1 MTKSNKPIAIYQD
14 QRIAEE
20 WCNFRC
26 EYCEGFCPT
35 EYSLRK
41 DENGN
46 LHVAEEWYD
55 KIEKMPESVKKFF
68 ANGRG
73 FKEFYDVATAV
84 MNESKKVMDTDILK
98 ISGGELTVNPNLCNY
113 VETLHNQYKMVQI
126 LSNGS
131 NIKSEEIERY
141 KRMGNVT
148 FQISLDGVTAE
159 ANYSKSHSSFMTKK
173 VVETIGE
180 LLNNGIGVEVNC
192 VLTKYNT
199 DKFKE
204 FLEHFKNAKNLMIVP
219 RPVRG
224 EPRSILDFNEQ
235 QILEFERCIIDNY
248 NKYNNILPPLTYFE
262 RLINIMKTGKRSY
275 KCYIPYFIQSIDG
288 YGKFEMCPIGLQY
301 KDNSNVIS
309 GDINSNHILINS
321 EYKPNNNYQLCDYCI
336 IQYEMLNLY
345 VDGIISEDE
354 LKKMPSLN
362 NNDIIMHIKHIK
374 HGIMDMESV
383 MDNNERGN
391 KEKVLSRNR

>member
-180 LLNNGIGVEVNC
+180 
-192 VLTKYNT
+192 
-199 DKFKE
+199 

-248 NKYNNILPPLTYFE
+248 NKYNNILPPLPYFE
-262 RLINIMKTGKRSY
+262 RLINIMKTGERGY

-309 GDINSNHILINS
+309 GDINSNHVLINS

-345 VDGIISEDE
+345 VDGIISEEE

-374 HGIMDMESV
+374 NDIMDMESV

>member
-173 VVETIGE
+173 VVETIDE
-180 LLNNGIGVEVNC
+180 LLNNGIGVEINC

-199 DKFKE
+199 DKFRT
-204 FLEHFKNAKNLMIVP
+204 F
-219 RPVRG
+219 
-224 EPRSILDFNEQ
+224 
-235 QILEFERCIIDNY
+235 
-248 NKYNNILPPLTYFE
+248 
-262 RLINIMKTGKRSY
+262 
-275 KCYIPYFIQSIDG
+275 
-288 YGKFEMCPIGLQY
+288 
-301 KDNSNVIS
+301 
-309 GDINSNHILINS
+309 
-321 EYKPNNNYQLCDYCI
+321 
-336 IQYEMLNLY
+336 
-345 VDGIISEDE
+345 
-354 LKKMPSLN
+354 
-362 NNDIIMHIKHIK
+362 
-374 HGIMDMESV
+374 
-383 MDNNERGN
+383 
-391 KEKVLSRNR
+391 

>member
-1 MTKSNKPIAIYQD
+1 MTKNNKPIAIYQD

-35 EYSLRK
+35 EYSLKK
-41 DENGN
+41 DEKGN

-55 KIEKMPESVKKFF
+55 MMNEMPESVKKYF
-68 ANGRG
+68 ASGRG
-73 FKEFYDVATAV
+73 FKEFYDIATAV

-113 VETLHNQYKMVQI
+113 VEKLHDQYKIVQI

-141 KRMGNVT
+141 KKMRNVT
-148 FQISLDGVTAE
+148 FQISLDGVSAE

-173 VVETIGE
+173 IVETIDE
-180 LLNNGIGVEVNC
+180 LLNNGIGVEINC

-204 FLEHFKNAKNLMIVP
+204 VLEHFKNKENLMVVP

-224 EPRSILDFNEQ
+224 ESRGILDFNEQ

-248 NKYNNILPPLTYFE
+248 DKYNNILPPLSYFE
-262 RLINIMKTGKRSY
+262 RLISIMKTGKRSY

-301 KDNSNVIS
+301 NGNSNVIA
-309 GDINSNHILINS
+309 GDISSNDILINS
-321 EYKPNNNYQLCDYCI
+321 EYETNKNYQLCDYCI
-336 IQYEMLNLY
+336 IQYEILNLY
-345 VDGIISEDE
+345 VDGIISLEE

-362 NNDIIMHIKHIK
+362 NNDIIMDIRNIKHDI
-374 HGIMDMESV
+374 IDMESV
-383 MDNNERGN
+383 RNNNEGRN

>member
-46 LHVAEEWYD
+46 LHVAEGWYD
-55 KIEKMPESVKKFF
+55 MIAKMPESVKKFF
-68 ANGRG
+68 ASGRG

-141 KRMGNVT
+141 KRMENVT

-173 VVETIGE
+173 
-180 LLNNGIGVEVNC
+180 LLK
-192 VLTKYNT
+192 L
-199 DKFKE
+199 
-204 FLEHFKNAKNLMIVP
+204 LM
-219 RPVRG
+219 
-224 EPRSILDFNEQ
+224 
-235 QILEFERCIIDNY
+235 
-248 NKYNNILPPLTYFE
+248 
-262 RLINIMKTGKRSY
+262 SY
-275 KCYIPYFIQSIDG
+275 
-288 YGKFEMCPIGLQY
+288 
-301 KDNSNVIS
+301 
-309 GDINSNHILINS
+309 
-321 EYKPNNNYQLCDYCI
+321 
-336 IQYEMLNLY
+336 
-345 VDGIISEDE
+345 
-354 LKKMPSLN
+354 
-362 NNDIIMHIKHIK
+362 
-374 HGIMDMESV
+374 
-383 MDNNERGN
+383 
-391 KEKVLSRNR
+391 

>member
-1 MTKSNKPIAIYQD
+1 
-14 QRIAEE
+14 
-20 WCNFRC
+20 
-26 EYCEGFCPT
+26 
-35 EYSLRK
+35 
-41 DENGN
+41 
-46 LHVAEEWYD
+46 
-55 KIEKMPESVKKFF
+55 
-68 ANGRG
+68 
-73 FKEFYDVATAV
+73 
-84 MNESKKVMDTDILK
+84 
-98 ISGGELTVNPNLCNY
+98 
-113 VETLHNQYKMVQI
+113 
-126 LSNGS
+126 
-131 NIKSEEIERY
+131 
-141 KRMGNVT
+141 
-148 FQISLDGVTAE
+148 
-159 ANYSKSHSSFMTKK
+159 
-173 VVETIGE
+173 
-180 LLNNGIGVEVNC
+180 
-192 VLTKYNT
+192 
-199 DKFKE
+199 
-204 FLEHFKNAKNLMIVP
+204 MIVP

-248 NKYNNILPPLTYFE
+248 NKYNNILPPLPYFE

-374 HGIMDMESV
+374 HDIMDMESV
-383 MDNNERGN
+383 RDNNERGN

>member
-1 MTKSNKPIAIYQD
+1 
-14 QRIAEE
+14 
-20 WCNFRC
+20 
-26 EYCEGFCPT
+26 
-35 EYSLRK
+35 
-41 DENGN
+41 
-46 LHVAEEWYD
+46 
-55 KIEKMPESVKKFF
+55 
-68 ANGRG
+68 
-73 FKEFYDVATAV
+73 
-84 MNESKKVMDTDILK
+84 
-98 ISGGELTVNPNLCNY
+98 
-113 VETLHNQYKMVQI
+113 
-126 LSNGS
+126 
-131 NIKSEEIERY
+131 
-141 KRMGNVT
+141 
-148 FQISLDGVTAE
+148 
-159 ANYSKSHSSFMTKK
+159 MTKK
-173 VVETIGE
+173 VIETIDE
-180 LLNNGIGVEVNC
+180 LLKNGIGVEINC

-248 NKYNNILPPLTYFE
+248 NKYNNILPPLPYFE

-309 GDINSNHILINS
+309 GDINSNHIHINS

-345 VDGIISEDE
+345 VDGIISEEE

-374 HGIMDMESV
+374 HGIMDMES
-383 MDNNERGN
+383 MRDNNERGN
-391 KEKVLSRNR
+391 KEKVLPRNR